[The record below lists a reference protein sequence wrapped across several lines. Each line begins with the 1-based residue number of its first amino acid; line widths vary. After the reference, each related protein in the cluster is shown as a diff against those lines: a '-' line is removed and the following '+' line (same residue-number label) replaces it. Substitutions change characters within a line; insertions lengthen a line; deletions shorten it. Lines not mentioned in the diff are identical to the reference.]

1 MIISFFIVVVVV
13 IGSNIYN
20 KVKINENGEIIEM
33 ICYLCKCIC
42 LCIVICNVIRCF
54 LCKNNLRGV
63 IYVGKVFDRVCFIIF
78 FFILVLN
85 NLVFFVKMRDRYLF

>member
-42 LCIVICNVIRCF
+42 LCIVICNVIRYF

-63 IYVGKVFDRVCFIIF
+63 IYVGKVFLIECVLLYF
-78 FFILVLN
+78 FL
-85 NLVFFVKMRDRYLF
+85 YWY